1 MLANPPL
8 SSLGGMFPTIYGR
21 NLIGEL
27 KNFVHQPFL
36 IVTMSDLWEIFK
48 HHFKDAPAEVYLVN
62 TIDGDELK
70 EEIKKLP
77 KCNSIVGLGGGQA
90 VDTAKY
96 FAWNLRLP
104 LFQVPTSMSVNAPF
118 GHRSGLRFKGNVR
131 YVGWVIPE
139 AVYIDYDVIQAA
151 PPLINRSGVCE
162 IFCYHTAHAD
172 WKLAQT
178 RGKTEAKWPYDQHF
192 VSEAKAV
199 LDEVMNHLEDIH
211 AVNET
216 GIRVLMNAN
225 RWGGAAYHN
234 AGWNPRHIEGIDHF
248 VFYALEYYTG
258 KKFIHGQPVC
268 LGIYV
273 GSLLHNDKPEEMLRA
288 IHGVGVDIR
297 PEAMGIT
304 WDDVSHSLKN
314 LSQFVQQAGLW
325 YGIAHE
331 AKLDDT
337 FVETVKQNIQAL
349 YGKWS

>member
-1 MLANPPL
+1 
-8 SSLGGMFPTIYGR
+8 
-21 NLIGEL
+21 
-27 KNFVHQPFL
+27 
-36 IVTMSDLWEIFK
+36 
-48 HHFKDAPAEVYLVN
+48 
-62 TIDGDELK
+62 
-70 EEIKKLP
+70 
-77 KCNSIVGLGGGQA
+77 
-90 VDTAKY
+90 
-96 FAWNLRLP
+96 
-104 LFQVPTSMSVNAPF
+104 
-118 GHRSGLRFKGNVR
+118 VR
-131 YVGWVIPE
+131 YVGWFIPE

-172 WKLAQT
+172 WKLAHT

-199 LDEVMNHLEDIH
+199 LDEVMNHLDDIH

-216 GIRVLMNAN
+216 GIQVLMNAN

-273 GSLLHNDKPEEMLRA
+273 GSLLHKDKPEEMLKA
-288 IHGVGVDIR
+288 IHRVGVDIR

-304 WDDVSHSLKN
+304 WDDVAHALKN

-331 AKLDDT
+331 ATMDDG
-337 FVETVKQNIQAL
+337 FVEKVKQTITEK
-349 YGKWS
+349 YGQWV